1 MKKIALIPAYEPN
14 NKIIDLLKELKK
26 ENFETIVIDDGS
38 GEKYSDI
45 FKKSQKYATVL
56 VHKINKGK
64 GRALKTGLS
73 YIEKTYKNNYIVIT
87 MDSDMQHTVKDANK
101 LYEVCLKNKK
111 SLILGKRLR
120 KKETPI
126 RSKLGNIITRFFFKL
141 VTKVDIYDTQTG
153 LRAFSDE
160 IISNLINIKGER
172 FEYEIN
178 VLLACV
184 KNNINIK
191 EVEIETIYID
201 NNSGTHFKAFRDSIL
216 IYKELIK
223 FLLPII
229 IIYCIDLLTFII
241 LIKISINSFLS
252 NIISIFISLLCYIIF
267 NRKVIFKSNNI
278 LFDMIKC
285 YLIIFILIIINSIL
299 FELINSMLLNIFVVK
314 LLIDLLLL
322 YCLDLIFIKRSY
334 NN

>member
-73 YIEKTYKNNYIVIT
+73 YIEKT
-87 MDSDMQHTVKDANK
+87 
-101 LYEVCLKNKK
+101 
-111 SLILGKRLR
+111 LILGKRLR